1 MGRGIGLKSVTSSPR
16 ASHQQD
22 AKRVVEFC
30 CLPLRYNPETLAEE
44 IRVLREDYVRGGGRD
59 PEVLDKILQLQVET
73 SALELRRSQNRKE
86 KASAASEEVLMVEAE
101 NRILEA
107 EILALQKQKVLSLSP
122 WGSRDL
128 WRHLSRRRDNS
139 LLPPPV
145 APPMPPVTSSTKVQ
159 DFHGTS
165 KAILNGTMTRN
176 FGLDLHFLPAS
187 NVLGPAP
194 YDPGAGL
201 VIFYDF
207 LRGLEASWIWVQLM
221 TSLARDGQDTG
232 GATALPPAL
241 CLPPPSASGPM
252 GNCAVLASRQPVPR
266 LPPSPL
272 LSLICKLQA
281 WQGAT
286 WTPQPKAWASL
297 LLFDQ
302 SLRVLSGRW
311 RLPLRVPPN
320 TSLSF
325 AQMNEMPQAGQ
336 AELFLRL
343 VNARDTDAQT
353 LAEINPASAHEYQY
367 PPMMS
372 SSSSLES
379 SFFTHS
385 SGIAD
390 PPPPTEE
397 TFVSVEDNDEH
408 LSPHQF

>member
-1 MGRGIGLKSVTSSPR
+1 
-16 ASHQQD
+16 
-22 AKRVVEFC
+22 
-30 CLPLRYNPETLAEE
+30 
-44 IRVLREDYVRGGGRD
+44 
-59 PEVLDKILQLQVET
+59 
-73 SALELRRSQNRKE
+73 
-86 KASAASEEVLMVEAE
+86 
-101 NRILEA
+101 
-107 EILALQKQKVLSLSP
+107 
-122 WGSRDL
+122 
-128 WRHLSRRRDNS
+128 
-139 LLPPPV
+139 
-145 APPMPPVTSSTKVQ
+145 
-159 DFHGTS
+159 
-165 KAILNGTMTRN
+165 MTRN

-325 AQMNEMPQAGQ
+325 AQMNEMPQ
-336 AELFLRL
+336 
-343 VNARDTDAQT
+343 
-353 LAEINPASAHEYQY
+353 
-367 PPMMS
+367 MS